1 LRDVRLDDNSHIFFD
16 VTMPNP
22 FEMTAM
28 IKTLIP
34 LGDGLGIVIDPSLL
48 EELHIDRETP
58 LRITSDGKGLY
69 IEPIPAEQMGRF
81 LEAGRR
87 MMDIHDDAFRKLAE

>member
-1 LRDVRLDDNSHIFFD
+1 MPHPSDIA
-16 VTMPNP
+16 VT
-22 FEMTAM
+22 

-34 LGDGLGIVIDPSLL
+34 VGDDLGIVIDRSLL
-48 EELHIDRETP
+48 DELHINLETP

-69 IEPIPAEQMGRF
+69 IEPIPAEQRDRF

-87 MMDIHDDAFRKLAE
+87 MMDIHNDAFRKLAQ